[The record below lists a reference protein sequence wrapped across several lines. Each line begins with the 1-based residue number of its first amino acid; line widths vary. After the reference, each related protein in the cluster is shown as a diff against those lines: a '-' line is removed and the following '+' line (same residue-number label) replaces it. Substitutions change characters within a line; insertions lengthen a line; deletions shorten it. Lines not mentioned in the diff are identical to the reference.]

1 MTDELRERV
10 LRAEESAANRGR
22 AAEIAERRLADARAD
37 ARSLAQQNE
46 KLNATLREARETLLG
61 LREELAALSNPPQA
75 HAVVVGAGADGLVDV
90 SVGGRLLRVAI
101 GGDVA
106 AGDLA
111 PGVPVLLNEAMMLIG
126 EAPPPVQSDVV
137 VVKDVLADG
146 RLLVTGAAGDELLLT
161 GAPALADVQPGQS
174 VSADRRAGVAFAV
187 VERTEVNDLLLDEVP
202 DVDYADIG
210 GLTGQIEQ
218 IRDAVELPFLH
229 RDLYARYQLPA
240 PKGVLLYG
248 PPGCGKTMI
257 AKAVAN
263 SLAEQVGGGVG
274 SHFLNIKGPE
284 LLNKYVGETER
295 QIRVIFATAREHAAD
310 GRPVIVFFDEMDSL
324 FRTRGSGVSSDMEST
339 VVPQLL
345 SEIDGVE
352 GLTNVIIIGATN
364 REDLIDPAIL
374 RPGRLDSKIKL
385 DRPDAAAAREIL
397 AKYLTDETPLNPG
410 DSSRDPGDSSRDPG
424 DPSRHPGERRD
435 LPTQPAA
442 DFRQALIDATVERLY
457 ATSDE
462 NRFLEVTYASGD
474 REVLFVKD
482 FTSGAM
488 LANIVGRAKK
498 AAIKD
503 VLAGGDDGVRLDHLL
518 TACADEIAENEDLPN
533 TTNPDD
539 WARISGR
546 KGERI
551 TFMRT
556 LRGGRQVNQ

>member
-1 MTDELRERV
+1 MTVPQDPVEAAQARADARE
-10 LRAEESAANRGR
+10 R

-46 KLNATLREARETLLG
+46 KLNVTLREARESLLAMRAQ
-61 LREELAALSNPPQA
+61 LEALSNPPQA
-75 HAVVVGAGADGLVDV
+75 HGVVLGVPEPGLADV
-90 SVGGRLLRVAI
+90 SVGGRVLRVAVSP
-101 GGDVA
+101 DLTEPQLR
-106 AGDLA
+106 AGSS
-111 PGVPVLLNEAMMLIG
+111 VLLNEAMMLVG
-126 EAPPPVQSDVV
+126 VGPQPSQFDVV
-137 VVKDVLADG
+137 VVRDVLADG
-146 RLLVTGAAGDELLLT
+146 RLLVGGGGDEEHLLT
-161 GAPALADVQPGQS
+161 AAAALGDVQPGQS
-174 VSADRRAGVAFAV
+174 VAADRRAGLALWV
-187 VERTEVNDLLLDEVP
+187 VERSDVNELLLDEVP

-210 GLTGQIEQ
+210 GLGAQIEQ

-410 DSSRDPGDSSRDPG
+410 GSSRDPG

-457 ATSDE
+457 STSDE

>member
-1 MTDELRERV
+1 MSSVPQDPLE
-10 LRAEESAANRGR
+10 RAEAVAEARGR
-22 AAEIAERRLADARAD
+22 AAELAERRLADARAD

-46 KLNATLREARETLLG
+46 KLNATLREARESLLA
-61 LREELAALSNPPQA
+61 LREQLAALSNPPQA
-75 HAVVVGAGADGLVDV
+75 HGLVVGLPREGLADV
-90 SVGGRLLRVAI
+90 SVGGRTLRVAI
-101 GGDVA
+101 APELPA
-106 AGDLA
+106 ASLQVGSS
-111 PGVPVLLNEAMMLIG
+111 VLLNEAMMLVELG
-126 EAPPPVQSDVV
+126 PSPAQLDVV
-137 VVKDVLADG
+137 VVRDVLADG
-146 RLLVTGAAGDELLLT
+146 TLLVGGGGEDEHLLT
-161 GAPALADVQPGQS
+161 AGPAVTDVQPGQS
-174 VSADRRAGVAFAV
+174 VAADRRAGVALAV
-187 VERTEVNDLLLDEVP
+187 VERSDVTDLLLDEMP

-210 GLTGQIEQ
+210 GLGEQIEQ

-229 RDLYARYQLPA
+229 RDLFARYQLPA

-263 SLAEQVGGGVG
+263 SLAEKVGGAAG

-295 QIRVIFATAREHAAD
+295 QIRVIFGTARDHAAD

-352 GLTNVIIIGATN
+352 ALTNVIIIGATN

-374 RPGRLDSKIKL
+374 RPGRLDVKIKL
-385 DRPDAAAAREIL
+385 DRPNARAAAEIL
-397 AKYLTDETPLNPG
+397 AKYLTAAIPLSAVQS
-410 DSSRDPGDSSRDPG
+410 DG
-424 DPSRHPGERRD
+424 DP
-435 LPTQPAA
+435 Q
-442 DFRQALIDATVERLY
+442 RQRLALIDATVDQLY
-457 ATSDE
+457 RRTDA

-474 REVLFVKD
+474 REVLYVSDFV
-482 FTSGAM
+482 SGAM
-488 LANIVGRAKK
+488 LANVVGRAKK

-503 VLAGGDDGVRLDHLL
+503 VLAGRPDGLLLDHLL
-518 TACADEIAENEDLPN
+518 DACADEVAENEDLPN

-556 LRGGRQVNQ
+556 LRGGRQVNL

>member
-1 MTDELRERV
+1 MSEGPADAV
-10 LRAEESAANRGR
+10 QRAEAVAQARGR
-22 AAEIAERRLADARAD
+22 AAELAERRLADARAD
-37 ARSLAQQNE
+37 ARSLALQNE
-46 KLNATLREARETLLG
+46 KLNATLREARESLLQ
-61 LREELAALSNPPQA
+61 LRAQLDALANPPQA
-75 HAVVVGAGADGLVDV
+75 HGVVIGVPEGGLADV
-90 SVGGRLLRVAI
+90 SGGGRVLRVAVGPDVDP
-101 GGDVA
+101 GGLRPGA
-106 AGDLA
+106 A
-111 PGVPVLLNEAMMLIG
+111 VLLNEAMMLVANAP
-126 EAPPPVQSDVV
+126 EAAQLDVV
-137 VVKDVLADG
+137 VVRDVLADG
-146 RLLVTGAAGDELLLT
+146 RLLVGGGGDDEHLLT
-161 GAPALADVQPGQS
+161 AGPDLTGVQPGQS
-174 VSADRRAGVAFAV
+174 VAADRRAGIALRV
-187 VERTEVNDLLLDEVP
+187 VERSDVNDLLLDEVP
-202 DVDYADIG
+202 DLDYADIG
-210 GLTGQIEQ
+210 GLGRQIEQ

-229 RDLYARYQLPA
+229 RDLFARYQLPA

-263 SLAEQVGGGVG
+263 SLGDQLGGVG

-352 GLTNVIIIGATN
+352 SLSNVIIIGATN

-374 RPGRLDSKIKL
+374 RPGRLDVKIKL
-385 DRPDAAAAREIL
+385 DRPDSAAAAEIL
-397 AKYLTDETPLNPG
+397 AKYLTEAIPLSARQSG
-410 DSSRDPGDSSRDPG
+410 G
-424 DPSRHPGERRD
+424 DPVAQRR
-435 LPTQPAA
+435 
-442 DFRQALIDATVERLY
+442 ALIDATVEQLY
-457 ATSDE
+457 RRSDA

-474 REVLFVKD
+474 REVLYVSDFV
-482 FTSGAM
+482 SGAM
-488 LANIVGRAKK
+488 LANVVGRAKK

-503 VLAGGDDGVRLDHLL
+503 VLAGRPDGLLLEHLL
-518 TACADEIAENEDLPN
+518 DACADEVSENEDLPN

-556 LRGGRQVNQ
+556 LRGGRQVSV

>member
-1 MTDELRERV
+1 MTVPRDPLEQAQTL
-10 LRAEESAANRGR
+10 AEARGR
-22 AAEIAERRLADARAD
+22 AAELAERRLAAARAD
-37 ARSLAQQNE
+37 ARALAQQNE
-46 KLNATLREARETLLG
+46 KLNTTLREARESLLG
-61 LREELAALSNPPQA
+61 LRAQLEALSSPPQA
-75 HAVVVGAGADGLVDV
+75 HGVVVGVAGDGLADV
-90 SVGGRLLRVAI
+90 SVGGRVLRVA
-101 GGDVA
+101 VA
-106 AGDLA
+106 PEVDSAGVIVGA
-111 PGVPVLLNEAMMLIG
+111 SVLLNEAMILVALG
-126 EAPPPVQSDVV
+126 PEPAQLDVA

-146 RLLVTGAAGDELLLT
+146 RLLVAGAGDDEHLVSAAS
-161 GAPALADVQPGQS
+161 GAVDAEPGQS
-174 VSADRRAGVAFAV
+174 VSVDRRAGIALSVL
-187 VERTEVNDLLLDEVP
+187 ERSDVNDLLLDEVP
-202 DVDYADIG
+202 DVDYTDIG
-210 GLTGQIEQ
+210 GLGGQIEQ

-229 RDLYARYQLPA
+229 RDLYARYGLPA

-274 SHFLNIKGPE
+274 SYFLNIKGPE

-352 GLTNVIIIGATN
+352 GLSNVIIIGATN

-374 RPGRLDSKIKL
+374 RPGRLDVKIKL
-385 DRPDAAAAREIL
+385 DRPDAAAAVEIL
-397 AKYLTDETPLNPG
+397 GKYLTSETPLNLDDRTSINP
-410 DSSRDPGDSSRDPG
+410 
-424 DPSRHPGERRD
+424 RHPGERRD
-435 LPTQPAA
+435 LGAA
-442 DFRQALIDATVERLY
+442 EAKQAGDDPSVAAAAYRKALIEATADVLY
-457 ATSDE
+457 ATTDE

-474 REVLFVKD
+474 REVLYVKD
-482 FTSGAM
+482 FVSGAM
-488 LANIVGRAKK
+488 LANVVGRAKK
-498 AAIKD
+498 AAIKE
-503 VLAGGDDGVRLDHLL
+503 VLAGGPDGLRLEHLVS
-518 TACADEIAENEDLPN
+518 ACADEVAENEDLPN

-556 LRGGRQVNQ
+556 LRGGRQVDP

>member
-1 MTDELRERV
+1 MINVPQDPVE
-10 LRAEESAANRGR
+10 RAESLAQARGR
-22 AAEIAERRLADARAD
+22 AAELAERRLADARAD

-46 KLNATLREARETLLG
+46 KLNATLREARESLLAV
-61 LREELAALSNPPQA
+61 REQLESLSQPPQA
-75 HAVVVGAGADGLVDV
+75 HGVVIGVPESGLADVA
-90 SVGGRLLRVAI
+90 VGGRVLRVA
-101 GGDVA
+101 VA
-106 AGDLA
+106 AELGVPLQ
-111 PGVPVLLNEAMMLIG
+111 PGAPVLLNEAMMLVALG
-126 EAPPPVQSDVV
+126 PPPAQLDVV
-137 VVKDVLADG
+137 VVRDVLADG
-146 RLLVTGAAGDELLLT
+146 LLLVGGAADDEHLLT
-161 GAPALADVQPGQS
+161 PGPELADVQPGES
-174 VSADRRAGVAFAV
+174 VAADRRAGVALRV
-187 VERTEVNDLLLDEVP
+187 VERSDVNDLLLDEVP

-210 GLTGQIEQ
+210 GLSRQIEQ

-374 RPGRLDSKIKL
+374 RPGRLDVKIKL
-385 DRPDAAAAREIL
+385 DRPNAIAAGEIL
-397 AKYLTDETPLNPG
+397 AKYLTDAIPLSARQSG
-410 DSSRDPGDSSRDPG
+410 G
-424 DPSRHPGERRD
+424 DPQVQRR
-435 LPTQPAA
+435 
-442 DFRQALIDATVERLY
+442 ALIDATVEQLY
-457 ATSDE
+457 RRTDQ

-474 REVLFVKD
+474 REVLFVGD
-482 FTSGAM
+482 FVSGAM
-488 LANIVGRAKK
+488 LANVVGRAKK

-503 VLAGGDDGVRLDHLL
+503 VLAGRPDGLLLEHLMD
-518 TACADEIAENEDLPN
+518 ACADEVAENEDLPN

-551 TFMRT
+551 VFMRT
-556 LRGGRQVNQ
+556 LRGGREVNL

>member
-1 MTDELRERV
+1 MSSVPQDPLEAAQA
-10 LRAEESAANRGR
+10 RAEARGR
-22 AAEIAERRLADARAD
+22 AAELAERRLADARAD
-37 ARSLAQQNE
+37 TRSLAQQNE
-46 KLNATLREARETLLG
+46 KLNATLREARESLLQ
-61 LREELAALSNPPQA
+61 LRAQLESLSNPPQA
-75 HAVVVGAGADGLVDV
+75 HAMVIGMPQPGLADV
-90 SVGGRLLRVAI
+90 SVGGRVLRVAV
-101 GGDVA
+101 GP
-106 AGDLA
+106 DLA
-111 PGVPVLLNEAMMLIG
+111 PAALRPGSAVLLNEAMMLVAA
-126 EAPPPVQSDVV
+126 APAPAHL
-137 VVKDVLADG
+137 DVLVVRDVLPDG
-146 RLLVTGAAGDELLLT
+146 RLLVGGGDDEHLIT
-161 GAPALADVQPGQS
+161 PGPEVSEVQPGQS
-174 VSADRRAGVAFAV
+174 VAADRRAGIALWV
-187 VERTEVNDLLLDEVP
+187 VQRSDVNELLLDEVP

-210 GLTGQIEQ
+210 GLGGQIGQ

-229 RDLYARYQLPA
+229 RDLFARYQLPA

-374 RPGRLDSKIKL
+374 RPGRLDVKIKL
-385 DRPDAAAAREIL
+385 DRPDAAAAAQIL
-397 AKYLTDETPLNPG
+397 AKYLTAQTPLAASEAGG
-410 DSSRDPGDSSRDPG
+410 DDAAGQL
-424 DPSRHPGERRD
+424 ER
-435 LPTQPAA
+435 LVA
-442 DFRQALIDATVERLY
+442 ATVELLY
-457 ATSDE
+457 STSDD

-482 FTSGAM
+482 FISGAM

-498 AAIKD
+498 AAIKQ
-503 VLAGGDDGVRLDHLL
+503 VLAGGEDGVRLAHLL
-518 TACADEIAENEDLPN
+518 GACADEVAENEDLPN

>member
-1 MTDELRERV
+1 MSGAESLDQLRE
-10 LRAEESAANRGR
+10 LAEARGR
-22 AAEIAERRLADARAD
+22 AAELAERRLANARAD
-37 ARSLAQQNE
+37 ARSLAQTNE
-46 KLNATLREARETLLG
+46 KLNSTLREARETLVG
-61 LREELAALSNPPQA
+61 LRAQLEALSNPPQA
-75 HAVVVGAGADGLVDV
+75 HGVVVGLSADALADV
-90 SVGGRLLRVAI
+90 SVGGRVLRVA
-101 GGDVA
+101 VA
-106 AGDLA
+106 PKLA
-111 PGVPVLLNEAMMLIG
+111 SDGLAAGVPVLLNEAMMLVG
-126 EAPPPVQSDVV
+126 LAPEPAQFDVV

-146 RLLVTGAAGDELLLT
+146 RLLVGGGGDDEHVLT
-161 GAPALADVQPGQS
+161 AAPAASAAQPGQS
-174 VSADRRAGVAFAV
+174 VAADRRAGLALWV

-210 GLTGQIEQ
+210 GLSGQIEQ

-352 GLTNVIIIGATN
+352 GLSNVIIIGATN

-374 RPGRLDSKIKL
+374 RPGRLDVKIKL
-385 DRPDAAAAREIL
+385 DRPDAVAASEIL
-397 AKYLTDETPLNPG
+397 GKYLTDQVPLRVG
-410 DSSRDPGDSSRDPG
+410 AGADA
-424 DPSRHPGERRD
+424 GEFRR
-435 LPTQPAA
+435 Q
-442 DFRQALIDATVERLY
+442 LIEATVGVLY
-457 ATSDE
+457 AETDD

-474 REVLFVKD
+474 REVLYVKD
-482 FTSGAM
+482 FVSGAM

-503 VLAGGDDGVRLDHLL
+503 VLAGGPDGVRLEHLL
-518 TACADEIAENEDLPN
+518 GACADEVTENEDLPN

-556 LRGGRQVNQ
+556 LRGARQVNP

>member
-1 MTDELRERV
+1 MSEGPADAV
-10 LRAEESAANRGR
+10 QRAEAVAQARGR
-22 AAEIAERRLADARAD
+22 AAELAERRLADARAD
-37 ARSLAQQNE
+37 ARSLALQNE
-46 KLNATLREARETLLG
+46 KLNATLREARESLLQ
-61 LREELAALSNPPQA
+61 LRAQLDALANPPQA
-75 HAVVVGAGADGLVDV
+75 HGVVIGVPEVGLADV
-90 SVGGRLLRVAI
+90 SVGGRVLRVAV
-101 GGDVA
+101 GPDVDPDGLRPGA
-106 AGDLA
+106 A
-111 PGVPVLLNEAMMLIG
+111 VLLNEAMMLVAN
-126 EAPPPVQSDVV
+126 APDAAQLDVV
-137 VVKDVLADG
+137 VVRDVLADG
-146 RLLVTGAAGDELLLT
+146 RLLVGGGGDDEHLLT
-161 GAPALADVQPGQS
+161 AGPDLTGVQPGQS
-174 VSADRRAGVAFAV
+174 VAADRRAGIALRV
-187 VERTEVNDLLLDEVP
+187 VERSDVNDLLLDEVP
-202 DVDYADIG
+202 DLDYADIG
-210 GLTGQIEQ
+210 GLGRQIEQ

-229 RDLYARYQLPA
+229 RDLFARYQLPA

-263 SLAEQVGGGVG
+263 SLGDQLGGVG

-352 GLTNVIIIGATN
+352 SLSNVIIIGATN

-374 RPGRLDSKIKL
+374 RPGRLDVKIKL
-385 DRPDAAAAREIL
+385 DRPDSAAAAEIL
-397 AKYLTDETPLNPG
+397 AKYLTEAIPLSARQSG
-410 DSSRDPGDSSRDPG
+410 G
-424 DPSRHPGERRD
+424 DPVAQRR
-435 LPTQPAA
+435 
-442 DFRQALIDATVERLY
+442 ALIDATVEQLY
-457 ATSDE
+457 RRSDA

-474 REVLFVKD
+474 REVLYVSDFV
-482 FTSGAM
+482 SGAM
-488 LANIVGRAKK
+488 LANVVGRAKK

-503 VLAGGDDGVRLDHLL
+503 VLAGRPDGLLLEHLL
-518 TACADEIAENEDLPN
+518 EACADEVAENEDLPN

-556 LRGGRQVNQ
+556 LRGGRQVSV

>member
-1 MTDELRERV
+1 MSSPSDPLAPLDPLMRV
-10 LRAEESAANRGR
+10 DPLVKAEELAEARGR
-22 AAEIAERRLADARAD
+22 AAELAERRLANARAD
-37 ARSLAQQNE
+37 ARALAQTNE
-46 KLNATLREARETLLG
+46 KLNTTLREARESLVA
-61 LREELAALSNPPQA
+61 LRDQLEALSNPPQA
-75 HAVVVGAGADGLVDV
+75 HGVVVGVAGDGLVDV
-90 SVGGRLLRVAI
+90 SVGGRVLRVA
-101 GGDVA
+101 VA
-106 AGDLA
+106 PELA
-111 PGVPVLLNEAMMLIG
+111 SAELGSGVPVLLNEAMMLVG
-126 EAPPPVQSDVV
+126 LGPEPTQLDVV
-137 VVKDVLADG
+137 IVKDVLADG
-146 RLLVTGAAGDELLLT
+146 RLLVAGGGDDEHVVTAASGAAG
-161 GAPALADVQPGQS
+161 AQPGQS
-174 VSADRRAGVAFAV
+174 VAADRRAGVALWV

-202 DVDYADIG
+202 DVDYSDIG
-210 GLTGQIEQ
+210 GLGGQIEQ

-263 SLAEQVGGGVG
+263 SLAEQVAGGVG

-352 GLTNVIIIGATN
+352 GLSNVIIIGATN

-374 RPGRLDSKIKL
+374 RPGRLDVKIKL
-385 DRPDAAAAREIL
+385 DRPDAASATEIL
-397 AKYLTDETPLNPG
+397 GKYLTAETPLRLAEGG
-410 DSSRDPGDSSRDPG
+410 DA
-424 DPSRHPGERRD
+424 E
-435 LPTQPAA
+435 AC
-442 DFRQALIDATVERLY
+442 RQRLVEATVAVLY
-457 ATSDE
+457 AETDE

-474 REVLFVKD
+474 REVLYVKD
-482 FTSGAM
+482 FVSGAM
-488 LANIVGRAKK
+488 LANVVGRAKK
-498 AAIKD
+498 AAIKE
-503 VLAGGDDGVRLDHLL
+503 VLAGGPDGVRVEHLIE
-518 TACADEIAENEDLPN
+518 ACADEIAENEDLPN

-556 LRGGRQVNQ
+556 LRGGRQVSP

>member
-1 MTDELRERV
+1 MSSVPQDPLE
-10 LRAEESAANRGR
+10 RAEAVAEARGR
-22 AAEIAERRLADARAD
+22 AAELAERRLADARAD

-46 KLNATLREARETLLG
+46 KLNATLREARESLLA
-61 LREELAALSNPPQA
+61 LREQLAALSNPPEA
-75 HAVVVGAGADGLVDV
+75 HGLVVGLPREGLADV
-90 SVGGRLLRVAI
+90 SVGGRTLRVAI
-101 GGDVA
+101 APELPA
-106 AGDLA
+106 ASLQVGSS
-111 PGVPVLLNEAMMLIG
+111 VLLNEAMMLVELG
-126 EAPPPVQSDVV
+126 PSPAQLDVV
-137 VVKDVLADG
+137 VVRDVLADG
-146 RLLVTGAAGDELLLT
+146 TLLVGGGGEDEHLLT
-161 GAPALADVQPGQS
+161 AGPAVTDVQPGQS
-174 VSADRRAGVAFAV
+174 VAADRRAGVALAV
-187 VERTEVNDLLLDEVP
+187 VERSDVTDLLLDEMP

-210 GLTGQIEQ
+210 GLGEQIEQ

-229 RDLYARYQLPA
+229 RDLFARYQLPA

-263 SLAEQVGGGVG
+263 SLAEKVGGAAG

-295 QIRVIFATAREHAAD
+295 QIRVIFGTARDHAAD

-352 GLTNVIIIGATN
+352 ALTNVIIIGATN

-374 RPGRLDSKIKL
+374 RPGRLDVKIKL
-385 DRPDAAAAREIL
+385 DRPNARAAAEIL
-397 AKYLTDETPLNPG
+397 AKYLTAAIPLSAVQS
-410 DSSRDPGDSSRDPG
+410 DG
-424 DPSRHPGERRD
+424 DP
-435 LPTQPAA
+435 Q
-442 DFRQALIDATVERLY
+442 RQRLALIDATVDQLY
-457 ATSDE
+457 RRTDA

-474 REVLFVKD
+474 REVLYVSDFV
-482 FTSGAM
+482 SGAM
-488 LANIVGRAKK
+488 LANVVGRAKK

-503 VLAGGDDGVRLDHLL
+503 VLAGRPDGLLLDHLL
-518 TACADEIAENEDLPN
+518 DACADEVAENEDLPN

-556 LRGGRQVNQ
+556 LRGGRQVNL

>member
-1 MTDELRERV
+1 MTVPSDPLAQAREL
-10 LRAEESAANRGR
+10 AEARGR
-22 AAEIAERRLADARAD
+22 AAELAERRLANARAD
-37 ARSLAQQNE
+37 ARALSQANE
-46 KLNATLREARETLLG
+46 KLNATLREARESLVA
-61 LREELAALSNPPQA
+61 LRDQLEALSNPPQA
-75 HAVVVGAGADGLVDV
+75 HGVVVGVTADGLVDV
-90 SVGGRLLRVAI
+90 SVGGRVLRVAV
-101 GGDVA
+101 GPEVTVGELGA
-106 AGDLA
+106 
-111 PGVPVLLNEAMMLIG
+111 GVPVLLNEAMMLVG
-126 EAPPPVQSDVV
+126 VGPLPAQLDVV
-137 VVKDVLADG
+137 VVKDVLPDG
-146 RLLVTGAAGDELLLT
+146 RLLVAGGGDDEHLLAAASGAAD
-161 GAPALADVQPGQS
+161 AQPGQS
-174 VSADRRAGVAFAV
+174 VAADRRAGVALWV

-202 DVDYADIG
+202 DVDYTDIG
-210 GLTGQIEQ
+210 GLGGQIEQ

-229 RDLYARYQLPA
+229 RELYARYRLPA

-352 GLTNVIIIGATN
+352 GLSNVIIIGATN

-374 RPGRLDSKIKL
+374 RPGRLDVKIKL
-385 DRPDAAAAREIL
+385 DRPDAAAATEIL
-397 AKYLTDETPLNPG
+397 GKYLTMETPLGSVEGVIPG
-410 DSSRDPGDSSRDPG
+410 RADSTAG
-424 DPSRHPGERRD
+424 HPGESRD
-435 LPTQPAA
+435 LAVLA
-442 DFRQALIDATVERLY
+442 DYRKKLIEATVDVLY
-457 ATSDE
+457 ATTE
-462 NRFLEVTYASGD
+462 GNRFLEVTYASGD
-474 REVLFVKD
+474 REVLYVKD
-482 FTSGAM
+482 FISGAM
-488 LANIVGRAKK
+488 LANVVGRAKK
-498 AAIKD
+498 AAIKE
-503 VLAGGDDGVRLDHLL
+503 VLAGGPDGVRVEHLVE
-518 TACADEIAENEDLPN
+518 ACAAEVAENEDLPN

-556 LRGGRQVNQ
+556 LRGGRQVTP

>member
-1 MTDELRERV
+1 MTVPQDPVEAAQARADARE
-10 LRAEESAANRGR
+10 R

-46 KLNATLREARETLLG
+46 KLNVTLREARESLLAMRAQ
-61 LREELAALSNPPQA
+61 LEALSNPPQA
-75 HAVVVGAGADGLVDV
+75 HGVVLGVPEPGLADV
-90 SVGGRLLRVAI
+90 SVGGRVLRVAVSPDLD
-101 GGDVA
+101 GPDLR
-106 AGDLA
+106 AGA
-111 PGVPVLLNEAMMLIG
+111 PVLLNEAMMLVATG
-126 EAPPPVQSDVV
+126 PEAAQFDVV
-137 VVKDVLADG
+137 VVRDVLADG
-146 RLLVTGAAGDELLLT
+146 RLLVGGGGDDEHLLT
-161 GAPALADVQPGQS
+161 AAAALGDVQPGQS
-174 VSADRRAGVAFAV
+174 VAADRRAGLALWV
-187 VERTEVNDLLLDEVP
+187 VERSDVNELLLDEVP

-210 GLTGQIEQ
+210 GLGAQIEQ

-457 ATSDE
+457 STSDE

>member
-1 MTDELRERV
+1 MSSVPQDPLE
-10 LRAEESAANRGR
+10 RAEAVAEARGR
-22 AAEIAERRLADARAD
+22 AAELAERRLADARAD

-46 KLNATLREARETLLG
+46 KLNATLREARESLLA
-61 LREELAALSNPPQA
+61 LREQLAALSNPPEA
-75 HAVVVGAGADGLVDV
+75 HGLVVGLPREGLADV
-90 SVGGRLLRVAI
+90 SVGGRTLRVAI
-101 GGDVA
+101 APELPA
-106 AGDLA
+106 ASLQVGSS
-111 PGVPVLLNEAMMLIG
+111 VLLNEAMMLVELG
-126 EAPPPVQSDVV
+126 PSPAQLDVV
-137 VVKDVLADG
+137 VVRDVLADG
-146 RLLVTGAAGDELLLT
+146 TLLVGGGGEDEHLLT
-161 GAPALADVQPGQS
+161 AGPAVTDVQPGQS
-174 VSADRRAGVAFAV
+174 VAADRRAGVALAV
-187 VERTEVNDLLLDEVP
+187 VERSDVTDLLLDEMP

-210 GLTGQIEQ
+210 GLGEQIEQ

-229 RDLYARYQLPA
+229 RDLFARYQLPA

-263 SLAEQVGGGVG
+263 SLAEKVGGAAG

-295 QIRVIFATAREHAAD
+295 QIRVIFGTARDHAAD

-352 GLTNVIIIGATN
+352 ALTNVIIIGATN

-374 RPGRLDSKIKL
+374 RPGRLDVKIKL
-385 DRPDAAAAREIL
+385 DRPNARAAAEIL
-397 AKYLTDETPLNPG
+397 AKYLTAAIPLSAVQS
-410 DSSRDPGDSSRDPG
+410 DG
-424 DPSRHPGERRD
+424 DP
-435 LPTQPAA
+435 Q
-442 DFRQALIDATVERLY
+442 RQRLALIDATVDQLY
-457 ATSDE
+457 RRTDA
-462 NRFLEVTYASGD
+462 NRFLEVTYVSGD
-474 REVLFVKD
+474 REVLYVSDFV
-482 FTSGAM
+482 SGAM
-488 LANIVGRAKK
+488 LANVVGRAKK
-498 AAIKD
+498 TAIKD
-503 VLAGGDDGVRLDHLL
+503 VLAGRPDGLLLDHLL
-518 TACADEIAENEDLPN
+518 DACADEVAENEDLPN

-556 LRGGRQVNQ
+556 LRGGRQVNL